1 MKKVAS
7 GVYIED
13 DYPGVTIGAV
23 ILEKGVVLIDAPL
36 RPDDGRAWQNS
47 IRELGNSPNRLLVN
61 LDSHPDRTLGAR
73 MMDTTVMAHEAVAN
87 VFLQRPAIFKAQIG
101 EYGAEWEKCNGLSG
115 IRWLHPNLIFTDSIK
130 LHWDDTD
137 VIIEHHPG
145 PEEGASWVVLPEKKV
160 VFIGDAVPV
169 KQPPFLADS
178 NLEAWIT
185 TLDLLL
191 SNQFKDFK
199 IVSSRGNLVG
209 EKQIRNVRRFI
220 KAVEKQLDN
229 LSKRKASPQATEKL
243 VDRLLARTESPAKHR
258 DFYAQRLQYG
268 LYHYYARHYC

>member
-7 GVYIED
+7 GIYIED
-13 DYPGVTIGAV
+13 GYPGVTIGAI
-23 ILEKGVVLIDAPL
+23 ILEKGILMVDAPL

-47 IRELGNSPNRLLVN
+47 LRELGSSPNRLLVN
-61 LDSHPDRTLGAR
+61 LDSHPDRTLGTR
-73 MMDTTVMAHEAVAN
+73 IMDSTVMAHEAVAN
-87 VFLQRPAIFKAQIG
+87 VFQQRPAIFKAQVV
-101 EYGAEWEKCNGLSG
+101 ENGAEWEKCNGLSG
-115 IRWLHPNLIFTDSIK
+115 IRWLHPNLIFTDRTE
-130 LHWDDTD
+130 LHWDDTE
-137 VIIEHHPG
+137 VIVEHHPG
-145 PEEGASWVVLPEKKV
+145 PEEGASWVVLPERKV
-160 VFIGDAVPV
+160 VFIGDAAPV

-191 SNQFKDFK
+191 SKQYQDFK

-209 EKQIRNVRRFI
+209 EKRIRNVRGFI
-220 KAVEKQLDN
+220 KAVEKQLDR

-243 VDRLLARTESPAKHR
+243 VDKLLATIESPAKHH
-258 DFYAQRLQYG
+258 DFYEQRLKYG